1 VAVKRL
7 RRAPRCSKTR
17 HMAAEQP
24 RVLDSIVDG
33 LRFETLTLSRAEEA
47 YALQAEAF
55 ADEPASAFTL
65 ADRAAR
71 LEECKR
77 FSGMFTEECAGNGLS
92 VACIEASTDKMVG
105 ALWIRDFR
113 APMHPSFE
121 EILSKLTNLG
131 KVIDVLVQVDGM
143 YDALRP
149 EVVGLGKAADLWML
163 AVHPDHRRK
172 NIASKLTDIGLAH
185 AHAAGF
191 EVVVLESTGA
201 FSARCAAKAGMHEIA
216 GIDYADERQVHKELA
231 GLQATPHTRLRIWES
246 RREVAAK

>member
-131 KVIDVLVQVDGM
+131 KVIDVLVQVS
-143 YDALRP
+143 
-149 EVVGLGKAADLWML
+149 
-163 AVHPDHRRK
+163 
-172 NIASKLTDIGLAH
+172 I
-185 AHAAGF
+185 
-191 EVVVLESTGA
+191 
-201 FSARCAAKAGMHEIA
+201 
-216 GIDYADERQVHKELA
+216 
-231 GLQATPHTRLRIWES
+231 
-246 RREVAAK
+246 